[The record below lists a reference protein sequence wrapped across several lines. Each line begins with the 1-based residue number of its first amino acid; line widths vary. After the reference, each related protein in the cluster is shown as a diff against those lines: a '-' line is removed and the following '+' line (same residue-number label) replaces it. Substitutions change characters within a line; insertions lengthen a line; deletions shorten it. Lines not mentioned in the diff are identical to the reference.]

1 MKYFLLL
8 FLIFGT
14 YASVNARHIIGG
26 EVTYDYLGV
35 GNGANVRQYRI
46 TLGLFRDAQNC
57 NSANNCADLPNTV
70 AIGIYNNDNNQL
82 QTEIFNVSQ
91 TNFIESLDIISQP
104 ACLSNPPMFH
114 YQAGYYS
121 FNFDLPKNLKGY
133 TITYQTCCRVQNIDN
148 IGNGN
153 SGQIGSTY
161 IGEIPGSSTILDTEH
176 DNSARFETGISIICS
191 NKPFSLNFSATDPD
205 GDQLMYEFYDAYN
218 GGGATG
224 STYLTPAAPPYGSV
238 SYANTFA
245 GNSPLG
251 PSATINTTTGIIS
264 GIAPASGKY
273 VVAVL
278 VKSFRNGIL
287 IAIHRKDF
295 IVTVAPCDF
304 ASADLRPNVV
314 QNCDAFS
321 NTFSNGNTSALIQTW
336 DWDFGEPSSG
346 ANNTSTQEFPTHTY
360 ATAGDY
366 IVRLIIN
373 KDLTCP
379 SKDSLIL
386 HLYPGFFPKIAPIP
400 DQCKN
405 TPIQFTDLTTA
416 NYGSINFWKW
426 DFGVTTL
433 TNDTSRLQNPTY
445 TYTQAGT
452 YNGTFI
458 VQSTKGCRDTLYPM
472 IKITDFPDLK
482 ISNDTLIC
490 TIDTLQLH
498 SNFTTGSITW
508 TPNYMISDQH
518 SFNPLVSP
526 DITTTY
532 TASYQD
538 QFGCPASKKV
548 TVSVV
553 NEVTLLAANDTT
565 ICRTDTTKLFLNT
578 DALYFNWT
586 PINVILNPTIK
597 NPIIFPTADST
608 IFHVKA
614 SISNKCF
621 KEKDIKVKTVPY
633 PKPIVIGDS
642 VICYGKSDSLKA
654 SGGSSYAWLPTTYLN
669 NAFIPNPISVFP
681 KQTITYTVSVT
692 DTLGC
697 PKAVKANFKVN
708 VVKIIADAGPSDTSV
723 VIDQPLLLQATGSTN
738 YLWTPNKWLTSN
750 IISNPTSLPQNNITY
765 SVEVSNNIGCKDVDT
780 INVKVFFLPP
790 NVYVPSAFTP
800 NGDANNDLFRPI
812 ALGIKSLENFS
823 VYNRWGEKIYE
834 TSRIY
839 DGWNGKYKG
848 VVQDPAT
855 YVWQINA
862 TDYKGNKIF
871 RKGTVIL
878 IR

>member
-8 FLIFGT
+8 FLVFGT
-14 YASVNARHIIGG
+14 YATVNAKHITGG
-26 EVTYDYLGV
+26 EVIYDFVSSSASGKTYS
-35 GNGANVRQYRI
+35 I
-46 TLGLFRDAQNC
+46 TLRLFRDNLGGGAAMPP
-57 NSANNCADLPNTV
+57 SVGLR
-70 AIGIYNNDNNQL
+70 IFNNDNNAQYGPDLSVGLTL
-82 QTEIFNVSQ
+82 QQPVNIVSQ
-91 TNFIESLDIISQP
+91 PPCLTNSPLFDYSIGLYNFEVTLPNNSTGFTIS
-104 ACLSNPPMFH
+104 
-114 YQAGYYS
+114 
-121 FNFDLPKNLKGY
+121 
-133 TITYQTCCRVQNIDN
+133 YQTCCRVQNIDN
-148 IGNGN
+148 IGNGAN
-153 SGQIGSTY
+153 GQVGSTY
-161 IGEIPGSSTILDTEH
+161 VGEIPGTSSVSNNQI
-176 DNSARFETGISIICS
+176 DNSARFETGISIICD

-205 GDQLMYEFYDAYN
+205 SQDVLKYEFYDAYN
-218 GGGATG
+218 GGDATNAG
-224 STYLTPAAPPYGSV
+224 FSTPAPPPYGSV
-238 SYANTFA
+238 GYSSGFA
-245 GNSPLG
+245 GNLPLG
-251 PSATINTTTGIIS
+251 SSATINSNTGIIS

-304 ASADLRPNVV
+304 ANADLHPNVV
-314 QNCDAFS
+314 QNCDAFT

-346 ANNTSTQEFPTHTY
+346 ANNTSTLEFPTHVY
-360 ATAGDY
+360 QAAGDY

-379 SKDSLIL
+379 SNDSLIL

-405 TPIQFTDLTTA
+405 TQIQFNDLTTA

-445 TYTQAGT
+445 TYTQAGA

-458 VQSTKGCRDTLYPM
+458 VQSSKGCRDTLYP
-472 IKITDFPDLK
+472 IINVSDFPDLK

-490 TIDTLQLH
+490 TVDTIQLH

-508 TPNYMISDQH
+508 TPNYMITDQH
-518 SFNPLVSP
+518 SFNPMVSP

-538 QFGCPASKKV
+538 QFGCPATKKV
-548 TVSVV
+548 TVNVV
-553 NEVTLLAANDTT
+553 NEVTLLYANDTT
-565 ICRTDTTKLFLNT
+565 ICRTDTTTLFLNT

-586 PINVILNPTIK
+586 PTNVIQNPTVK
-597 NPIIFPTADST
+597 NPIIFPIADST
-608 IFHVKA
+608 LFHVKA

-633 PKPIVIGDS
+633 PQPIIIGDTL
-642 VICYGKSDSLKA
+642 ICYGKSDTLKA

-669 NAFIPNPISVFP
+669 NASIPNPIAVFP

-697 PKAVKANFKVN
+697 PKAVKANLKVN
-708 VVKIIADAGPSDTSV
+708 VVRIIADAGPSDTSV
-723 VIDQPLLLQATGSTN
+723 VINQPLLLQATGSTN

-765 SVEVSNNIGCKDVDT
+765 SVEVSNSIGCKATDT
-780 INVKVFFLPP
+780 INVKLFFLPP
-790 NVYVPSAFTP
+790 DVYVPSAFTP
-800 NGDANNDLFRPI
+800 NGDANNDFFRPI

-823 VYNRWGEKIYE
+823 VYNRWGEKIFE

-848 VVQDPAT
+848 VLQDPAT